1 MRTKWKSLERP
12 FRGAGPVADAAPG
25 DWERRCGQAWPRQ
38 RGPWVPGE
46 RVTISGERG
55 LPGKR
60 LLCTEAV
67 WPSWD
72 GMGVRRPLSLFRGL
86 WDSFRPQRRERE
98 RLFSGPSQAHF
109 PPCGPCR
116 RSPCLLPPTLQDAQC
131 LCDWPPAGVHGL
143 RQGLGCPH
151 TSPFLLLRPQ
161 PALVS
166 LILRGQRHGR
176 LRFLPSGRLTAI
188 HAHSSSLLLICHH
201 NPSRHLSF
209 ARETV
214 GPTWRLLPSRLLF
227 APGTIVALVCS
238 LPVHLCWPWAGTRGR
253 CSVTPAGPAPGKGGP
268 EWE

>member
-1 MRTKWKSLERP
+1 
-12 FRGAGPVADAAPG
+12 
-25 DWERRCGQAWPRQ
+25 
-38 RGPWVPGE
+38 
-46 RVTISGERG
+46 
-55 LPGKR
+55 
-60 LLCTEAV
+60 
-67 WPSWD
+67 
-72 GMGVRRPLSLFRGL
+72 MGVRRPLSLFRVL

-176 LRFLPSGRLTAI
+176 LRFLPSGRLAAI
-188 HAHSSSLLLICHH
+188 HAHSSSLSLIRHH

-227 APGTIVALVCS
+227 APGSIVALVCS

-253 CSVTPAGPAPGKGGP
+253 CSVTPAGPDPDGP
-268 EWE
+268 SPRPSAAVTVLVCGLRSGVGLFLFRVMLKARSLFHRTILGDVTLATAASSRGRLSLVGFTACLNPNTVW